1 MRRGGRGIK
10 KKWLLNGIFLVLVL
24 GLTIWFTFRG
34 EDLSRI
40 WGYLR
45 TASPWWCGIAV
56 ALVVAFILS
65 ESVIIW
71 ILLRSIKQPARLT
84 HCFLYSFTGFFFS
97 CITPSASGGQPMQ
110 AMLMRRDRIP
120 VSASVPL
127 LLLVTILYKMVLVVI
142 GGVVLIARP
151 SFVMPYLDPVITWF
165 RLGIWLNVAFIA
177 LVLLAV
183 FRPEWM
189 RRPVRGLLRL
199 VYRLLKKDPEVG
211 AARGDAWVDGYRD
224 VAATFRRDWRGLGI
238 AALITFLQ
246 RILLFAV
253 TWCACRAFDIPGTGF
268 ILTVTLQGMISVA
281 ADMMPL
287 PGGSGISEALFL
299 AIFTPLCGERTLP
312 VMVVS
317 RGIGFYVQMLI
328 GALFTVVAMFVI
340 REKKPVSDGIP
351 QKKEESI

>member
-1 MRRGGRGIK
+1 MRKGGRTIK
-10 KKWLLNGIFLVLVL
+10 KKWLLNGIFLFLVL

-40 WGYLR
+40 WDYVR
-45 TASPWWCGIAV
+45 SASLWWCAAAV
-56 ALVVAFILS
+56 ALVVLFILS
-65 ESVIIW
+65 ESLIIW
-71 ILLRSIKQPARLT
+71 ILLRSIRQPTRLT

-110 AMLMRRDRIP
+110 AVLMRRDGIP

-142 GGVVLIARP
+142 GGLVLILRP
-151 SFVMPYLDPVITWF
+151 AAVMPYLDPVIAWF
-165 RLGIWLNVAFIA
+165 RLGIFLNVGFIA
-177 LVLLAV
+177 LVLVAV

-189 RRPVRGLLRL
+189 RRPVRALLRGI
-199 VYRLLKKDPEVG
+199 YRILKKDAQSG
-211 AARGDAWVDGYRD
+211 ADRADAWVDGYRE
-224 VAATFRRDWRGLGI
+224 VAVTFRRDWKGLGS
-238 AALITFLQ
+238 ATFITFVQ

-253 TWCACRAFDIPGTGF
+253 TWCACRAFGISGTGF
-268 ILTVTLQGMISVA
+268 FLAVTLQGMISVA

-287 PGGSGISEALFL
+287 PGGSGVSEALFL
-299 AIFTPLCGERTLP
+299 QIFQPLCGALTLP

-328 GALFTVVAMFVI
+328 GAVFTVVAMFVI
-340 REKKPVSDGIP
+340 REKKEGST
-351 QKKEESI
+351 